1 MMPFTAAKLGAVQGS
16 AIVIVGERWGAES
29 CPVVLAF
36 RQERWGAESALPMG
50 ARGSDSDSGNHGSNP
65 GPPAKTHFWPIQFLV
80 GGLLLVEIGRP
91 PRRSASRCSIARRN
105 SSKEPGREG
114 PVRTKPNGRAACA
127 FRNKIK
133 RSHISVVNRKNVG
146 RCKERGAGFLAC
158 NKILESCT

>member
-91 PRRSASRCSIARRN
+91 PRRSVISPADTRNLSPARIADQARQQARRL
-105 SSKEPGREG
+105 
-114 PVRTKPNGRAACA
+114 RAHPAA
-127 FRNKIK
+127 R
-133 RSHISVVNRKNVG
+133 V
-146 RCKERGAGFLAC
+146 
-158 NKILESCT
+158 